1 MKTSSRLFVQLFLST
16 ALVFFACILQS
27 CMTDYGDNFIGTGTV
42 VFLPFEGGFYGIK
55 GDDGKSYDPLNLPAE
70 FRKEG
75 LRVRFEAKE
84 MKDQASFHMWG
95 VIVQID
101 HIQTL

>member
-1 MKTSSRLFVQLFLST
+1 MKASSRFFIRLLLST
-16 ALVFFACILQS
+16 TLILSSIISQA
-27 CMTDYGDNFIGTGTV
+27 CMTDTGDNFIGTGTV
-42 VFLPFEGGFYGIK
+42 VFLSFEGGFYGIK
-55 GDDGKSYDPLNLPAE
+55 ADDGKSYDPLNLPTE

-95 VIVQID
+95 VIVQIV
-101 HIQTL
+101 HIQAL